1 MSTETPSEYEF
12 DAPTEASLDA
22 ERMNEPADT
31 GDDVSASRVWLVAG
45 VVTVIALLAGGAMG
59 YFIAV
64 STFDRGVEAA
74 VAESASQFE
83 ASLNNALN
91 GVAVAEQAPVQPT
104 ATPLPAV
111 VEDINADDDPYLGA
125 EDAPVVI
132 VEFSDFRCPYCKRF
146 YDDTL
151 PLIIENYGDQIRF
164 VYRDFPVVGG
174 ETAAVASEC
183 ADEQDGY
190 WDYHDA
196 LFTEP
201 SAYSGVADYVE
212 LAGEQGLDTA
222 AFETCMDSDEIREEI
237 VNDYNDARNYGVSG
251 TPTFF
256 VNGTRIIGA
265 QGYDAFAAAI
275 DEALAAN

>member
-1 MSTETPSEYEF
+1 MSFETSSEYEQ
-12 DAPTEASLDA
+12 DAPTEANLAA
-22 ERMNEPADT
+22 ERVGEPASTSDEA
-31 GDDVSASRVWLVAG
+31 SASRVWLVAG
-45 VVTVIALLAGGAMG
+45 AVTVVALLVGVALG
-59 YFIAV
+59 YFIAF
-64 STFDRGVEAA
+64 STFNRGVEAA
-74 VAESASQFE
+74 VAASASQFE
-83 ASLNNALN
+83 SSLNSALS

-111 VEDINADDDPYLGA
+111 VDDVNADDDPYLGA

-146 YDDTL
+146 HDETL
-151 PLIIENYGDQIRF
+151 PTLLDTYGDQIRF

-183 ADEQDGY
+183 ADEQGSY
-190 WDYHDA
+190 WDYHHA
-196 LFTEP
+196 LFGEP
-201 SAYSGVADYVE
+201 SAYSSVADYVD

-222 AFETCMDSDEIREEI
+222 AFETCMNSDAIREEI
-237 VNDYNDARNYGVSG
+237 INDYNDARNYGVSG

-265 QGYDAFAAAI
+265 QSFDAFAAVI
-275 DEALAAN
+275 DEALAAQ